1 MEQIDHINMTV
12 GEMKSGRDAWKR
24 FSKTTQ
30 TKLNHVECIEETKE
44 NHLELVVLEKNYIY
58 FLDLTNRII
67 GIYSELVR
75 LAENNELKEAYF
87 KKRIKEIQH
96 VHKELHKEVNN
107 KQFKVLEK
115 KYIEGLRQAE
125 TINI

>member
-1 MEQIDHINMTV
+1 MEQIEHINMTI
-12 GEMKSGRDAWKR
+12 GEMKAGRDAWKR
-24 FSKTTQ
+24 FSKMTQ

-44 NHLELVVLEKNYIY
+44 NYLELVVLEKNYIY
-58 FLDLTNRII
+58 FLDAIRKIV
-67 GIYSELVR
+67 GIYSELIR
-75 LAENNELKEAYF
+75 LAENNELKEVYF
-87 KKRIKEIQH
+87 KKRIKEIQR

-107 KQFKVLEK
+107 KQFKELEK